1 MDIKR
6 LRRLLSEGTTPI
18 PGIPEDRVPESLRY
32 INSLAE
38 VHWKVTLVVCDWS
51 WIDLSTDETPPPLA
65 QFERPSLYQATLFA
79 ETVSYS
85 SSSDVAV
92 GRGIGSASLSCYHL
106 EYGVFETI
114 DALMVLVGD
123 GRRKQMLPD
132 VFLSIVADQ

>member
-1 MDIKR
+1 MDITR
-6 LRRLLSEGTTPI
+6 LRRLLSQGTRPL

-32 INSLAE
+32 INSLE
-38 VHWKVTLVVCDWS
+38 QVHWKITLVVRDWT

-65 QFERPSLYQATLFA
+65 NFSRPSFYPATLFA
-79 ETVSYS
+79 ETVTYS

-92 GRGIGSASLSCYHL
+92 GRGIGSASLACYHPEQSL
-106 EYGVFETI
+106 FETI

-123 GRRKQMLPD
+123 GRRKQLLPD